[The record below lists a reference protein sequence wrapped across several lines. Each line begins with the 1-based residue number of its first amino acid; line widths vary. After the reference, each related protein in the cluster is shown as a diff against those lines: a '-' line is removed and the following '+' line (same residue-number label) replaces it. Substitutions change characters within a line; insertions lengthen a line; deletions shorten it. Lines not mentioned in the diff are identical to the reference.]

1 MRWVVPWWGLSH
13 QIISKGDIAHIR
25 LLSLEQATF
34 YFPCRLMRQFGHKQR
49 IPYFELNKP
58 VCPRHNR
65 SILRSWP
72 GYWRNLKRKAVLN
85 PGRLTYVSDR
95 YREWM
100 VEADPVKRKAIY
112 AAELA
117 ADPRNA
123 EKEPPKRGKKP
134 VNQKRKAD

>member
-1 MRWVVPWWGLSH
+1 M
-13 QIISKGDIAHIR
+13 
-25 LLSLEQATF
+25 
-34 YFPCRLMRQFGHKQR
+34 
-49 IPYFELNKP
+49 
-58 VCPRHNR
+58 
-65 SILRSWP
+65 
-72 GYWRNLKRKAVLN
+72 
-85 PGRLTYVSDR
+85 SDR

-134 VNQKRKAD
+134 VNQKRKADRASSSGRNMQWVRVEKKD